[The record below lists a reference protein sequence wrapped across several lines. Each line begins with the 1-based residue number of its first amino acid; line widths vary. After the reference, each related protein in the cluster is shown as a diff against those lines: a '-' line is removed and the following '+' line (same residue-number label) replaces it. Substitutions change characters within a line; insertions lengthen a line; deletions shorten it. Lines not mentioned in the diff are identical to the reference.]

1 MGDQMISTSKKSIP
15 SLQNDPDDENLPW
28 QENADDLLEDEEEH
42 SEEGDFFTP
51 TIPSHETGENKI
63 KISFTNWWAYQSK
76 TQHTFQPRIIFR
88 TSAVC
93 ETIA

>member
-28 QENADDLLEDEEEH
+28 QESADDLLEDEEEH
-42 SEEGDFFTP
+42 SEECDFFTP

-63 KISFTNWWAYQSK
+63 KNFFYESVHQSK
-76 TQHTFQPRIIFR
+76 TQHAFQPRMIFR
-88 TSAVC
+88 NSIVC
-93 ETIA
+93 EIIA

>member
-28 QENADDLLEDEEEH
+28 QENADDLFEDEEH

-63 KISFTNWWAYQSK
+63 KNFFYKLVHQSK
-76 TQHTFQPRIIFR
+76 TQHAFQPRIIFR